1 LRSGEHFDI
10 GGQRIAVRAYRV
22 DGVTTLVA
30 VSDRPFPMPAN
41 SHLVAGSS
49 SQAWM
54 ATRGS
59 LALYCVNR
67 PTGDDH
73 HSMFLVADMP
83 MARLPEVAAR
93 LHLI

>member
-1 LRSGEHFDI
+1 
-10 GGQRIAVRAYRV
+10 
-22 DGVTTLVA
+22 
-30 VSDRPFPMPAN
+30 MPGN

-49 SQAWM
+49 STAWM

-67 PTGDDH
+67 PIGRDRT
-73 HSMFLVADMP
+73 SMFLVADMP